1 MGYDDSN
8 NVYSKN
14 LVIFIIYCTKLI
26 LRGGFFTKFTK
37 LAQSVPRRASPRGS
51 AVVVDETMTNEN
63 IFHIHNIDHRP
74 AA

>member
-8 NVYSKN
+8 YDFSKN
-14 LVIFIIYCTKLI
+14 LGICCTLCTKLI